1 MVLLTFLQCC
11 SFLLPCFFFFRLLFF
26 AAVFFVSFRTVYLL
40 RSVLR
45 SEIIT
50 FLLFLLPFTTAF
62 HSLSFLFLSFLF
74 SIKFSSVLTLPYPFS
89 LPSIL
94 LFIISCFFSVTLC
107 LTFTSYSYTVSV
119 VFFSS
124 SLVSRSSSSLS
135 LFSLSYS
142 LFFTIVLP
150 HSWLVC
156 LTQYARDWNY

>member
-1 MVLLTFLQCC
+1 MF
-11 SFLLPCFFFFRLLFF
+11 FFFFRLLFF
-26 AAVFFVSFRTVYLL
+26 AAVFFVSFRTVCIYLL

-62 HSLSFLFLSFLF
+62 HSSSFPFLSILF
-74 SIKFSSVLTLPYPFS
+74 SIKFSPVLTLPYPFS

-107 LTFTSYSYTVSV
+107 LTFTSYSSTVSV
-119 VFFSS
+119 VFFFIFSRFPFFFV
-124 SLVSRSSSSLS
+124 SLTVF
-135 LFSLSYS
+135 LFT
-142 LFFTIVLP
+142 FFTIVLP